1 MVAVLQAI
9 SLVSKPVD
17 LVTKEKDIA
26 VTTDNTKFR
35 LRPDVQFSV
44 TSSKRGI
51 QYVAQDGTRDKFWRF
66 GSLEYELCAIFDE
79 PRTLADA
86 FLNAKQHSNRL
97 ASADPERLRKVLAG
111 LINSGLVE
119 KIPDCTPEGLP
130 SANMDSRPVAP
141 AVPKLFDP
149 SFFRIK
155 LLNGDTLEKWVR
167 PWIGLISIPAVILAL
182 VLWIVAIMHAI
193 TNATSLTKLSVG
205 LFVPGSQWWLLLA
218 WLLLKFVH
226 EFGHAVACSRFG
238 AKAESAGLGFMFFTP
253 SPFVN
258 APSVW
263 QIENR
268 WSRILVSASGI
279 LFEVTFASLAVIG
292 ACWFESAALRY
303 LCISIVTLGTIS
315 TIAFNGN
322 PLMRFDGYYIMIDL
336 IGRPNLWQDAQA
348 AVKRLLFRTF
358 YDGPTGSSATLLV
371 LSYGLASLCSRVLML
386 TTLAWGL
393 WVAWNGIGI
402 VVVLGFGALWFIVP
416 TVMRRIYGTAAGPK
430 PSFSWVVTQLSWHK
444 CLRASLVMAGI
455 GLLGLLPSPFQIFWP
470 GTVDFVEPIELRVES
485 PGLVVE
491 VLRHDGQG
499 VRAGDEI
506 LRLTNPDLTFECDM
520 AKLLVESSEEKCHAM
535 RAQRK
540 ESELQAEE
548 ANLASLRYKYE
559 SLRTKLDA
567 LTVRSPRDGVLMIRS
582 SHNLV
587 GNFLK
592 EGGSIGYVVEPDQ
605 LEIHA
610 SLPQDKWDLISR
622 SQGAAANVTLSNGEA
637 WLGEVVQVLPRSS
650 DTVEFPSMGGIFGG
664 PLPVVQSKSADGKE
678 EFKTE
683 KPRLHARIALKPHS
697 FQRSLWTREYRPSL
711 PSPGILCSVKLTNQ
725 SENIWQT
732 AIRWA
737 YAAIHVQ
744 FKAA

>member
-1 MVAVLQAI
+1 M
-9 SLVSKPVD
+9 D
-17 LVTKEKDIA
+17 LVITEKETE
-26 VTTDNTKFR
+26 VTIDNTKFR
-35 LRPDVQFSV
+35 LRPEVQFSV
-44 TSSKRGI
+44 RSSKRGI
-51 QYVAQDGTRDKFWRF
+51 QYVAQDGNRDKFWRF
-66 GSLEYELCAIFDE
+66 GSLEYELCAAFDE
-79 PRTLADA
+79 ARTFAEG
-86 FLNAKQHSNRL
+86 FQNAKQHSNRL
-97 ASADPERLRKVLAG
+97 STADPEKVRKVLAG

-119 KIPDCTPEGLP
+119 KITDPSPDSTAPENGESQPGTPT
-130 SANMDSRPVAP
+130 A
-141 AVPKLFDP
+141 PKLFDP
-149 SFFRIK
+149 SFFRLK
-155 LLNGDTLEKWVR
+155 LLNGDTLDQWMR
-167 PWIGLISIPAVILAL
+167 PLQGLISIPAAVVAI
-182 VLWIVAIMHAI
+182 VLWVVGISHAI
-193 TNATSLTKLSVG
+193 ANAASLTKLSVG

-218 WLLLKFVH
+218 WLLLKCVH
-226 EFGHAVACSRFG
+226 ELGHAVACARFG
-238 AKAESAGLGFMFFTP
+238 AKAEGAGLGFMFFTP

-268 WSRILVSASGI
+268 WSRILISASGI

-292 ACWFESAALRY
+292 ACWFESAALRF

-315 TIAFNGN
+315 TVAFNGN

-348 AVKRLLFRTF
+348 AVKKLLFRTF
-358 YDGPTGSSATLLV
+358 YECPPSHSSAILV
-371 LSYGLASLCSRVLML
+371 LSYGIASWCSRMLML

-393 WVAWNGIGI
+393 WVAWDGIGI
-402 VVVLGFGALWFIVP
+402 IVVLGFSALWF
-416 TVMRRIYGTAAGPK
+416 VMPHVLRRLYSGVAGPK
-430 PSFSWVVTQLSWHK
+430 PSIAWIVTQLSWRK
-444 CLRASLVMAGI
+444 CLRASLVMIGI
-455 GLLGLLPSPFQIFWP
+455 GLLGLLPSPFQIYWP
-470 GTVDFVEPIELRVES
+470 GTVDFVEPIELRVQS

-499 VRAGDEI
+499 VRNGDEI
-506 LRLTNPDLTFECDM
+506 LRMKNPDLTFECDV
-520 AKLLVESSEEKCHAM
+520 AKLRVESSEEKCHAL

-548 ANLASLRYKYE
+548 ANLASLRFNYD
-559 SLRTKLDA
+559 SLNSKLAA

-592 EGGSIGYVVEPDQ
+592 EGSSIGYVVEPDQ

-610 SLPQDKWDLISR
+610 SLPQDKWDVISH
-622 SQGAAANVTLSNGEA
+622 SQGAAANVTLSNGEV

-664 PLPVVQSKSADGKE
+664 PLPVVQSKSADGKD

-711 PSPGILCSVKLTNQ
+711 PSPGILCSVKLSHH

-732 AIRWA
+732 VVRWA

-744 FKAA
+744 FKAP

>member
-1 MVAVLQAI
+1 
-9 SLVSKPVD
+9 
-17 LVTKEKDIA
+17 

-51 QYVAQDGTRDKFWRF
+51 QYVAQDGNRDKFWRF
-66 GSLEYELCAIFDE
+66 GSLEYELCAAFDE
-79 PRTLADA
+79 SRTFSDA

-97 ASADPERLRKVLAG
+97 AAADPEKVRKVLAG

-119 KIPDCTPEGLP
+119 KIADNPIEGFAPDSEEG
-130 SANMDSRPVAP
+130 RPVAP
-141 AVPKLFDP
+141 AAPKLFDP

-155 LLNGDTLEKWVR
+155 LTNGETLDKWVR
-167 PWIGLISIPAVILAL
+167 PLKGLISIPAAVVAI
-182 VLWIVAIMHAI
+182 VLWVVAISHAI
-193 TNATSLTKLSVG
+193 ANASSLTKLSVG

-218 WLLLKFVH
+218 WLLLKCVH
-226 EFGHAVACSRFG
+226 ELGHAVACARFG

-268 WSRILVSASGI
+268 WSRILISASGI

-292 ACWFESAALRY
+292 ACWFESAALRF

-315 TIAFNGN
+315 TVAFNGN
-322 PLMRFDGYYIMIDL
+322 PLMRFDGYYIMTDL

-348 AVKRLLFRTF
+348 AVKKLLFRTL
-358 YDGPTGSSATLLV
+358 YECPPSHSSALVV
-371 LSYGLASLCSRVLML
+371 LSYGIASWCSRMLML

-393 WVAWNGIGI
+393 WVAWDGIGI
-402 VVVLGFGALWFIVP
+402 VVVLAFAALWF
-416 TVMRRIYGTAAGPK
+416 VMPHVLRRMSGTTFGPK
-430 PSFSWVVTQLSWHK
+430 PSVAWIVTQLSWRK
-444 CLRASLVMAGI
+444 CLRASLMMIGI
-455 GLLGLLPSPFQIFWP
+455 GLLGLLPSPFQIYWP

-499 VRAGDEI
+499 VRTGDEI
-506 LRLTNPDLTFECDM
+506 LRMKNPDLTFECDN
-520 AKLLVESSEEKCHAM
+520 AKLLVESSEEKCHAL

-548 ANLASLRYKYE
+548 ANLASLRFKYE
-559 SLRTKLDA
+559 SLNAKLAA
-567 LTVRSPRDGVLMIRS
+567 LTVHSPRDGVLMIRS

-592 EGGSIGYVVEPDQ
+592 EGVSIGYVVEPDQ

-610 SLPQDKWDLISR
+610 SLPQDKWDVISR
-622 SQGAAANVTLSNGEA
+622 SHGTAANVTLSNGEA

-678 EFKTE
+678 EYKTE

-711 PSPGILCSVKLTNQ
+711 PSPGILCSVKLSDH

-732 AIRWA
+732 VIRWA